1 MGSLRDMYSPETPP
15 PKNVNLPLDLA
26 PSHTVGGERVKA
38 VIRWGS
44 VNVVKSS
51 AAEVRNS
58 AFTVTGTVLIF
69 WPFVELVVVVV
80 VVVVVVDDDDDDDL
94 AFA

>member
-1 MGSLRDMYSPETPP
+1 MIWIGSFSDMYSPDTPP
-15 PKNVNLPLDLA
+15 PKRVNLPFGLA
-26 PSHTVGGERVKA
+26 PSHTVGEERVKA
-38 VIRWGS
+38 VIRCGS

-51 AAEVRNS
+51 AADVRNS

-80 VVVVVVDDDDDDDL
+80 VVDDL